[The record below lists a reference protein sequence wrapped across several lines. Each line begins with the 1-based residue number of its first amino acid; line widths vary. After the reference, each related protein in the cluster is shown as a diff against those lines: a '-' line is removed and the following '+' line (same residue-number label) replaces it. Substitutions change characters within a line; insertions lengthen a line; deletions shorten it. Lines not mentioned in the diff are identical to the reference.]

1 MGLLDRWSKK
11 TQMDQLN
18 QNTDQADTTTE
29 EVVAKKPTTAKKAA
43 APKKE
48 KVEKVE
54 KTEAEAKVSSVA
66 DRVLVRPLITEKAAI
81 AASNNKYGFIVT
93 LGANKTN
100 IKRAVES
107 VYGVKPVAVNISNVS
122 GKNVRFGRSLGRRSD
137 YKKAIVT
144 LPQGKTINIH
154 EGV

>member
-54 KTEAEAKVSSVA
+54 KTEAEAKVSSIA
-66 DRVLVRPLITEKAAI
+66 DKILVRPLVTEKAAI
-81 AASNNKYGFIVT
+81 AASNNQYGFIVAK
-93 LGANKTN
+93 GANKTN
-100 IKRAVES
+100 IKKAVES
-107 VYGVKPVAVNISNVS
+107 VYGVKPVAINVS
-122 GKNVRFGRSLGRRSD
+122 
-137 YKKAIVT
+137 
-144 LPQGKTINIH
+144 
-154 EGV
+154 